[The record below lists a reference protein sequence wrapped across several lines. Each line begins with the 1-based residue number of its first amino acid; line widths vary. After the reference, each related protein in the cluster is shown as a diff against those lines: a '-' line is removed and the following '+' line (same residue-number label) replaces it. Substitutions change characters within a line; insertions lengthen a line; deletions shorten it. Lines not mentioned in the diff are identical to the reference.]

1 MSLYFIALIPPEN
14 IKEEIKSFKEE
25 VREKFNVKHALKLPA
40 HITMQRP
47 FKMPDA
53 IEEELKIFL
62 DNFSKTQQAFEIEIS
77 GFGEFDQRAIFAEV
91 INNQPVIDLFD
102 RLQEGIAP
110 FVHAKDKQ
118 HSIHPHLTIAT
129 RDLGRQDFPQV
140 WEDFK
145 VRKYEANYKAE
156 SLFLLKHNGKLWEI
170 ISENNFDTVSPDL
183 KT

>member
-14 IKEEIKSFKEE
+14 IKEEIRSFKEE
-25 VREKFNVKHALKLPA
+25 VRGKYNVKHALKLPA
-40 HITMQRP
+40 HITLQRP
-47 FKMPDA
+47 FKMPDP
-53 IEEELKIFL
+53 IEEELKILL
-62 DNFSKTQQAFEIEIS
+62 DNFSKTQHPFEIEIS
-77 GFGEFDQRAIFAEV
+77 GFGRFDQRAIFAEV
-91 INNQPVIDLFD
+91 TNKLPVIVLFD

-129 RDLGRQDFPQV
+129 RDLGRQNFLPV

-145 VRKYEANYKAE
+145 DRKYEANYKTE

-170 ISENNFDTVSPDL
+170 ISENNFGNGFSGS
-183 KT
+183 